1 MDLDYSAED
10 EAFREEVRTWLAEN
24 LTGEFADV
32 GAIGGSGR
40 EHEGHEIRWAWEK
53 VLGAAGWTCL
63 GWPKE
68 FGGRGATLNQ
78 QVIFNEEYVR
88 ANAPVRVG
96 HIGEGLIGPTLIAY
110 GTPEQ
115 QQRFLPKIVSGEE
128 LWCQGYSEPNAGS
141 DLANVQTRAVLVSG
155 SAGDEWVINGQK
167 VWTSLAMQ
175 SQWCFAVVR
184 TDPSVSK
191 HAGLSFLLV
200 PMDQPGV
207 EVRPIIQVTGTS
219 EFNEVFFTDAR
230 TDASNIVG
238 EPGQGWEVANALLGF
253 ERGVATLAQ
262 QIQFERELTRV
273 FDHARAT
280 GRSSDPLV
288 RQRLAQAWIGL
299 KLLRYNA
306 LRTLTNMG
314 DGAPGPEAS
323 ISKLAWANWH
333 RSLGE
338 LGMDMLG
345 MSSLVGEALPH
356 ELTGDQAL
364 FLFTRSDTIY
374 GGSNQIQRNIIGER
388 ALGLPRE
395 PKKA

>member
-1 MDLDYSAED
+1 VQLAFSQED
-10 EAFREEVRTWLAEN
+10 EAFRDEVRTWLAEN
-24 LTGEFADV
+24 LTGEFKAA

-40 EHEGHEIRWAWEK
+40 EHEGHEIRHEWEK
-53 VLGAAGWTCL
+53 VLGAAGWTCI

-78 QVIFNEEYVR
+78 QVIFNEEYVK

-141 DLANVQTRAVLVSG
+141 DLANVQTRAALD
-155 SAGDEWVINGQK
+155 GDRWVINGQK
-167 VWTSLAMQ
+167 VWTSLAVQ
-175 SQWCFAVVR
+175 ADWIFLVVR
-184 TDPSVSK
+184 TDPDQSKK
-191 HAGLSFLLV
+191 HAGLSFLLA

-207 EVRPIIQVTGTS
+207 EIRPIIQATGTS
-219 EFNEVFFTDAR
+219 ELNEVFLSDAE

-238 EPGQGWEVANALLGF
+238 APGQGWEVANALLGF

-262 QIQFERELTRV
+262 QIQFEREY
-273 FDHARAT
+273 ARILDIAREHGCT
-280 GRSSDPLV
+280 TEPV
-288 RQRLAQAWIGL
+288 MRQRLAQSWIGL

-338 LGMDMLG
+338 LAMDVQG
-345 MSSLVGEALPH
+345 VASLVAEGAPY
-356 ELTGDQAL
+356 ELTGEQAL

-395 PKKA
+395 PKPRA

>member
-1 MDLDYSAED
+1 MELAFSAED
-10 EAFREEVRTWLAEN
+10 EAFRAEVRQWLDEN
-24 LTGEFADV
+24 LVGEFADV

-40 EHEGHEIRWAWEK
+40 EHEGHEIRHEWEK
-53 VLGAAGWTCL
+53 KLGAAGWTCL

-115 QQRFLPKIVSGEE
+115 HERFLPPIVRGEE

-141 DLANVQTRAVLVSG
+141 DLANVQTRAVLD
-155 SAGDEWVINGQK
+155 GDKWVINGQK
-167 VWTSLAMQ
+167 VWTSLAVQ
-175 SQWCFAVVR
+175 ADWCFAVVR

-207 EVRPIIQVTGTS
+207 EIRPIIQVTGTS
-219 EFNEVFFTDAR
+219 EFNEVFFTDAE
-230 TDASNIVG
+230 TDASNILG
-238 EPGQGWEVANALLGF
+238 SPGQGWEVANALLGF

-262 QIQFERELTRV
+262 QIQFEREYGRV
-273 FDHARAT
+273 LQLARSHSCT
-280 GRSSDPLV
+280 GDAV
-288 RQRLAQAWIGL
+288 IRQRLAQSWIGL

-323 ISKLAWANWH
+323 ISKLAWSNWH
-333 RSLGE
+333 QQLGE
-338 LGMDMLG
+338 LAMDVQG
-345 MSSLVGEALPH
+345 VASLLAAGAPY
-356 ELTGDQAL
+356 ELTGEQAL
-364 FLFTRSDTIY
+364 FLFTRADTIY
-374 GGSNQIQRNIIGER
+374 GGSNEIQRNIIGER

-395 PKKA
+395 PKPR

>member
-1 MDLDYSAED
+1 MELAFSAED
-10 EAFREEVRTWLAEN
+10 EAFRTEVREWLAAN
-24 LTGEFADV
+24 LTGEFKDA

-40 EHEGHEIRWAWEK
+40 EHEGHEIRHEWEK
-53 VLGAAGWTCL
+53 KLGAAGWTCL

-78 QVIFNEEYVR
+78 QVIFNEEYVK

-141 DLANVQTRAVLVSG
+141 DLANVQTKAVLD
-155 SAGDEWVINGQK
+155 GDRWVINGQK
-167 VWTSLAMQ
+167 VWTSLAVQ
-175 SQWCFAVVR
+175 SDWIFLVVR
-184 TDPSVSK
+184 TDPDPSKK
-191 HAGLSFLLV
+191 HAGLSFLLA
-200 PMDQPGV
+200 PMDQSGI
-207 EVRPIIQVTGTS
+207 EIRPIIQATGTS
-219 EFNEVFFTDAR
+219 EFNEVFLSDAE

-238 EPGQGWEVANALLGF
+238 EVGQGWEVANALLGF

-262 QIQFERELTRV
+262 QIQFEREY
-273 FDHARAT
+273 ARILGMAQAN
-280 GRSSDPLV
+280 GRSTDPVL
-288 RQRLAQAWIGL
+288 RDRLADSWIGL

-338 LGMDMLG
+338 LAIDVQG
-345 MSSLVGEALPH
+345 VGGLIAEALPY
-356 ELTGDQAL
+356 ELTGEQAL

-374 GGSNQIQRNIIGER
+374 GGSNEIQKNIIGER

-395 PKKA
+395 PKRA

>member
-1 MDLDYSAED
+1 MQLAFSDED
-10 EAFREEVRTWLAEN
+10 EAFRAEVRAWLAEH
-24 LTGEFADV
+24 LTGEFAAA
-32 GAIGGSGR
+32 GSIGGSGK
-40 EHEGHEIRWAWEK
+40 EHEGHELRHEWEK
-53 VLGAAGWTCL
+53 ILGAAGWTCL

-78 QVIFNEEYVR
+78 QVIFNEEYVK

-141 DLANVQTRAVLVSG
+141 DLANVQTKAVLD
-155 SAGDEWVINGQK
+155 GDRWVINGQK
-167 VWTSLAMQ
+167 VWTSLAVQ
-175 SQWCFAVVR
+175 SDWCFAVVR
-184 TDPSVSK
+184 TDPAASK

-207 EVRPIIQVTGTS
+207 DVRPIIQVTGTS
-219 EFNEVFFTDAR
+219 EFNEVFFSDAE
-230 TDASNIVG
+230 TDASNMLG
-238 EPGQGWEVANALLGF
+238 QPGQGWEVANALLGF

-262 QIQFERELTRV
+262 QIQFEREFTAVLRN
-273 FDHARAT
+273 AQAS
-280 GRSSDPLV
+280 GRSTDPV
-288 RQRLAQAWIGL
+288 MRQRLAQAWIGL
-299 KLLRYNA
+299 KLLRYTA
-306 LRTLTNMG
+306 LRMLTNMG

-323 ISKLAWANWH
+323 ISKLAWSNWH
-333 RSLGE
+333 RALGE
-338 LGMDMLG
+338 LAMDVHG
-345 MSSLVGEALPH
+345 VSSLLAHGAPYD
-356 ELTGDQAL
+356 LTGDQSL

-395 PKKA
+395 PKPPTR

>member
-1 MDLDYSAED
+1 VELAFSAED
-10 EAFREEVRTWLAEN
+10 EAFRAEVRQWLSEN
-24 LTGEFADV
+24 LTGAFAEA

-40 EHEGHEIRWAWEK
+40 EHEGHEIRQEWEK
-53 VLGAAGWTCL
+53 KLGAAGWTCL
-63 GWPKE
+63 GWPKA

-115 QQRFLPKIVSGEE
+115 HERFLPPIVRGEE

-141 DLANVQTRAVLVSG
+141 DLANVQTRAVLD
-155 SAGDEWVINGQK
+155 GDRWIINGQK
-167 VWTSLAMQ
+167 VWTSLAVQ
-175 SQWCFAVVR
+175 ADWCFVVVR
-184 TDPSVSK
+184 TDPSASK
-191 HAGLSFLLV
+191 HAGISFLLV

-207 EVRPIIQVTGTS
+207 DIRPIIQVTGTS
-219 EFNEVFFTDAR
+219 EFNEVFFTDAE
-230 TDASNIVG
+230 TDASNILG

-262 QIQFERELTRV
+262 QIQFEREYATVLRLAR
-273 FDHARAT
+273 DH
-280 GRSSDPLV
+280 GRTSEPLM
-288 RQRLAQAWIGL
+288 RQRLAQSWIGL
-299 KLLRYNA
+299 KLLRYSA

-323 ISKLAWANWH
+323 ISKLAWATWH
-333 RSLGE
+333 QRLGE
-338 LGMDMLG
+338 LAMDVQG
-345 MSSLVGEALPH
+345 VSSLLGTGPPY
-356 ELTGDQAL
+356 ELTGEQAL

-374 GGSNQIQRNIIGER
+374 GGSNEIQRNIIGER

-395 PKKA
+395 PKKV

>member
-1 MDLDYSAED
+1 MELAFSAED
-10 EAFREEVRTWLAEN
+10 EHFREEVRQWLADN
-24 LTGEFADV
+24 LVGEFAEA
-32 GAIGGSGR
+32 GAIGVPGR
-40 EHEGHEIRWAWEK
+40 EHEGHELRHEWEK
-53 VLGAAGWTCL
+53 KLGAAGWTCL

-68 FGGRGATLNQ
+68 FGGRGATLTQ

-88 ANAPVRVG
+88 AEAPVRVG
-96 HIGEGLIGPTLIAY
+96 HIGEGLIGPTIIAY

-141 DLANVQTRAVLVSG
+141 DLANVQTRAVLD
-155 SAGDEWVINGQK
+155 GDRWVINGQK
-167 VWTSLAMQ
+167 VWTSLAHV
-175 SQWCFAVVR
+175 SDWCFAVVR
-184 TDPSVSK
+184 TDPTVSK

-200 PMDQPGV
+200 PMAQPGI

-219 EFNEVFFTDAR
+219 EFNEVFFSDA
-230 TDASNIVG
+230 TTEASLILG
-238 EPGQGWEVANALLGF
+238 QPGQGWEVANALLGF

-262 QIQFERELTRV
+262 QIQFEREYARV
-273 FDHARAT
+273 LGSAQAHGVT
-280 GRSSDPLV
+280 SDPV
-288 RQRLAQAWIGL
+288 MRQRLAASWIGL

-333 RSLGE
+333 KSLGE
-338 LGMDMLG
+338 LSMDVQG
-345 MSSLVGEALPH
+345 VSSLLGESAPY
-356 ELTGDQAL
+356 ELTLEQSL

-374 GGSNQIQRNIIGER
+374 GGSDEIQKNIIGER

-395 PKKA
+395 PKPRG

>member
-1 MDLDYSAED
+1 VQLAFSAED
-10 EAFREEVRTWLAEN
+10 EAFRDEVRTWLAEN
-24 LTGEFADV
+24 LVGEFAEA
-32 GAIGGSGR
+32 GAIGVPGR
-40 EHEGHEIRWAWEK
+40 EHEGHELRHAWERK
-53 VLGAAGWTCL
+53 LGAAAWTCL

-78 QVIFNEEYVR
+78 QVIFNEEYVK

-115 QQRFLPKIVSGEE
+115 QQRFLPKIVSGDE

-141 DLANVQTRAVLVSG
+141 DLANVKTRAVL
-155 SAGDEWVINGQK
+155 DRDRWIINGQK
-167 VWTSLAMQ
+167 VWTSLAHV
-175 SQWCFAVVR
+175 SDWCFAVVR
-184 TDPSVSK
+184 TDPSASK

-200 PMDQPGV
+200 PMAQPGI
-207 EVRPIIQVTGTS
+207 EVRPIIQMTGTS
-219 EFNEVFFTDAR
+219 EFNEVFFSDAE
-230 TDASNIVG
+230 TDASMIVG

-262 QIQFERELTRV
+262 QIQFEREYGNVLRLAQSRGV
-273 FDHARAT
+273 T
-280 GRSSDPLV
+280 GDPV
-288 RQRLAQAWIGL
+288 MRQRLAASWIGL
-299 KLLRYNA
+299 KLLRFNA
-306 LRTLTNMG
+306 LRTLTNLG

-333 RSLGE
+333 KRLGE
-338 LGMDMLG
+338 LAMDVQG
-345 MSSLVGEALPH
+345 VASLLGEAPPY
-356 ELTGDQAL
+356 ELTAEQSL

-374 GGSNQIQRNIIGER
+374 GGSDEIQRNIIGER

-395 PKKA
+395 AKPRA